1 MSLMDYSFRGKCL
14 KGCWCEWVGSVDLRP
29 IAVSLSSRPSFDSL
43 PSEWPND
50 GWTRLDAL
58 RHCSSIL
65 FNSLLTLLMIGRFRR
80 MKWTE
85 SRLSMEPTTLFYLPP
100 IPLPA
105 VLIIA
110 HLISPLIASAA
121 AVHDERI
128 YTIDREEYERFA
140 EQFLLPEDFDLA
152 ESTPIRKPTPQDL
165 DSILNHELFEGDIL
179 GMTAPPT
186 ASTTQKSLFGYAH
199 DTPPADDGHQ
209 PKKENLDRIF
219 SQPYYS
225 SLNTQTYPNKLWH
238 DGNVPYILEEGMS
251 APQRAAIASA
261 FDEYKG
267 KTCIRF
273 VPRQNTD
280 ADYIY
285 VKRNYGFGC
294 SSYVGRAGGNQTV
307 SLEVDKCFSKGIIAH
322 ELMHALGF
330 FHEHSR
336 TDRDEYV
343 DILEDNKI
351 IDPLGMPYDYGS
363 VMHYHK
369 LAFSRNGRSTIV
381 PKSKATEIG
390 QRYKLSEIDAK
401 KVNKLY
407 RCDGAG
413 IAKETTNT
421 ETTTAQIPNTETTT
435 TQIPNTETT
444 TAQIPNTET
453 TTAQIPNTET
463 TTAQIPNTET
473 TEANTTTDEDEE
485 TTAEGS
491 TETAPGEEETAAST
505 GEPAATAMTTD
516 GGMEEETTT
525 ETGEEG
531 TTAEPRGTTP
541 LTVKNKVLPK
551 MRRTKGEWT
560 GDRAKW
566 PNVAKKFITLSIWS
580 TRSGRKHNK
589 GNGTPKAQTLGGEK
603 PGGLIRIRG
612 GGRERERCVDL
623 NAHCEMWERLS
634 HCLHSAKYMRHYCRK
649 SCGFCDETEEKQ
661 NRFEA
666 CTDKNHFCT
675 YWAQNGEC
683 DKGSKFMKL
692 FCKRSCRLC

>member
-1 MSLMDYSFRGKCL
+1 
-14 KGCWCEWVGSVDLRP
+14 
-29 IAVSLSSRPSFDSL
+29 
-43 PSEWPND
+43 
-50 GWTRLDAL
+50 
-58 RHCSSIL
+58 
-65 FNSLLTLLMIGRFRR
+65 MIGHFRR

-85 SRLSMEPTTLFYLPP
+85 SRLSMEPTNLFYLPP

-110 HLISPLIASAA
+110 HLISPLIASATA

-128 YTIDREEYERFA
+128 YTIDREEYERLA

-152 ESTPIRKPTPQDL
+152 ESTPTRKPTPQDL

-179 GMTAPPT
+179 GMIAPPT
-186 ASTTQKSLFGYAH
+186 ASITQNSLFGYAH

-209 PKKENLDRIF
+209 TKKENLDRIF

-273 VPRQNTD
+273 VPRQSTD

-343 DILEDNKI
+343 DILEDNVRPGMLRNFEKYPKKI

-381 PKSKATEIG
+381 PKSKAAEIG

-407 RCDGAG
+407 RCDDDAGAG
-413 IAKETTNT
+413 TAT
-421 ETTTAQIPNTETTT
+421 ETTTAQM
-435 TQIPNTETT
+435 
-444 TAQIPNTET
+444 
-453 TTAQIPNTET
+453 
-463 TTAQIPNTET
+463 PNTET
-473 TEANTTTDEDEE
+473 TEANMTTDEGEE
-485 TTAEGS
+485 TTAEGG
-491 TETAPGEEETAAST
+491 TATAPGEEETAAST
-505 GEPAATAMTTD
+505 GVPTATATTTD
-516 GGMEEETTT
+516 GGREEETTT
-525 ETGEEG
+525 EAGEEG
-531 TTAEPRGTTP
+531 TTEETTTTTTESRGTTT
-541 LTVKNKVLPK
+541 LTVENKIMPK

-560 GDRAKW
+560 GDRAKKW

-589 GNGTPKAQTLGGEK
+589 GNSKT
-603 PGGLIRIRG
+603 
-612 GGRERERCVDL
+612 
-623 NAHCEMWERLS
+623 
-634 HCLHSAKYMRHYCRK
+634 K
-649 SCGFCDETEEKQ
+649 SE
-661 NRFEA
+661 
-666 CTDKNHFCT
+666 
-675 YWAQNGEC
+675 
-683 DKGSKFMKL
+683 
-692 FCKRSCRLC
+692 